1 MILESRSEST
11 SQRGLIG
18 MTAVLNALVAR
29 GYEVLLP
36 WGDHRRYDL
45 AFVQPEE
52 SLINGELR
60 LMRVQCKV
68 ARLSPDGGYIT
79 VNPYNIIPGEKGRRS
94 VKRGYL
100 GDAEYFGVYS
110 PDTGKVYLILVSEV
124 PGTWDVKL
132 RIKKSKN
139 NQEKGVRWAYKY
151 EL

>member
-18 MTAVLNALVAR
+18 MTAVLNALVA
-29 GYEVLLP
+29 
-36 WGDHRRYDL
+36 
-45 AFVQPEE
+45 
-52 SLINGELR
+52 
-60 LMRVQCKV
+60 
-68 ARLSPDGGYIT
+68 
-79 VNPYNIIPGEKGRRS
+79 
-94 VKRGYL
+94 RGYL